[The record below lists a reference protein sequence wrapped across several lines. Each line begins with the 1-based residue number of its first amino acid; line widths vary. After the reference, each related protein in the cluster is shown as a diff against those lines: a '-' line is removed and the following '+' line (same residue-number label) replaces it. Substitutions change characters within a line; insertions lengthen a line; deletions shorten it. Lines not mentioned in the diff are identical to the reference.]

1 MAEFQRL
8 GIESWLT
15 KQCAYM
21 ALRTPTP
28 IQRQCI
34 PAILADRHVI
44 GAAATGSGKTAAFA
58 LPILQ
63 TLATDAYGVFALV
76 LTPSRELAYQ
86 IIDQFIALGAPLQ
99 IRTALAIG
107 GVPTDTQIDALKGR
121 PHIVAATPGRL
132 RHLLETFA
140 PEVRKAF
147 GHLRYLV
154 LDEADRLTEGDIA
167 RDVRSLLRLL
177 PPTRKRRVL
186 MFTAT
191 LHPRLTT
198 LVASP
203 GKPCVPAS
211 SGAAMEQ
218 ESGALASSPS
228 PPLGPRCSGGDGD
241 GDEAA
246 PDFPLLSALGITD
259 ASRLNVVV
267 VGEGTIQEG
276 SADTVTTGVPR
287 SPATAL
293 ARPAS
298 SAPFHLP
305 ATLTQSYLF
314 IPNMVKL
321 PYLVAALR
329 HQGKGQSTI
338 VYVNSCLRAELVRLT
353 LQLLGFPV
361 CSLDALLTQQ
371 HRLDNVA
378 SFKLGISRILVCT
391 DIAARG
397 LDIPAVGLV
406 LHYDVPKHAETY
418 VHRVGRTARAG
429 REGTS
434 VALVTEYDVSLVQRI
449 EKKIG
454 STLTL
459 WKSPAAK
466 ESAILSLLDEV
477 SSAKIQAK
485 QQVTEQFGARV
496 QTNKAHAAQK
506 REERAQSQAAA
517 RATRLTRP
525 PQSQHQPKEEEEQ
538 QQQQMQRRSSSA
550 GAKDE
555 ATTVDAVASTSRRG
569 FKRSRVS
576 ASIAEDAPAQADVS
590 ATKKKSAVDDA
601 AADAT
606 ALRGNATPK
615 RQQRKPA
622 NKGVPRKS
630 DCRLACKRLEESS

>member
-8 GIESWLT
+8 GVQPWLS
-15 KQCAYM
+15 KQCTYM
-21 ALRTPTP
+21 ALETPTP
-28 IQRQCI
+28 IQRKCI
-34 PAILADRHVI
+34 PAILAGRHVV
-44 GAAATGSGKTAAFA
+44 GGAATGSGKTAAFA

-63 TLATDAYGVFALV
+63 TLAADAYGVFALV

-86 IIDQFIALGAPLQ
+86 IIDQFIAFGAPLQ
-99 IRTALAIG
+99 VRTMLAIG
-107 GVPTDTQIDALKGR
+107 GVPTETQVDALKAR

-140 PEVRKAF
+140 PEVKKAF
-147 GHLRYLV
+147 AHLRYLV

-167 RDVRSLLRLL
+167 QDVHSLLRLL
-177 PPTRKRRVL
+177 PPTRQRQVL

-198 LVASP
+198 LEAPHGEQGVLTSSDASGTCQGPSIVLPPALPLQQHSNTDVDKVAEYS
-203 GKPCVPAS
+203 
-211 SGAAMEQ
+211 
-218 ESGALASSPS
+218 
-228 PPLGPRCSGGDGD
+228 
-241 GDEAA
+241 
-246 PDFPLLSALGITD
+246 LLTKLGITD
-259 ASRLNVVV
+259 AGRLEVAVVQ
-267 VGEGTIQEG
+267 GAIEEGHGHAADSG
-276 SADTVTTGVPR
+276 SAGAAGG
-287 SPATAL
+287 SSGSATAL
-293 ARPAS
+293 TRPGRPTS
-298 SAPFHLP
+298 FHLP
-305 ATLTQSYLF
+305 ETLTASYLF

-329 HQGKGQSTI
+329 AQGKTQSTI

-361 CSLDALLTQQ
+361 CSLDSLLTQQ

-397 LDIPAVGLV
+397 LDIPDVGLV

-449 EKKIG
+449 ERKIG
-454 STLTL
+454 TKLTV

-485 QQVTEQFGARV
+485 QQVMEQFGARA

-506 REERAQSQAAA
+506 RMAAEAAA
-517 RATRLTRP
+517 RSARSSRP
-525 PQSQHQPKEEEEQ
+525 QQQKQHQQ
-538 QQQQMQRRSSSA
+538 QRLPSAEPDAAAGTAVTASSILHSGRKRA
-550 GAKDE
+550 HKSGA
-555 ATTVDAVASTSRRG
+555 T
-569 FKRSRVS
+569 
-576 ASIAEDAPAQADVS
+576 AEDAPTRADVVPQKVKRSASVYGLGTTPTASRRS
-590 ATKKKSAVDDA
+590 ATE
-601 AADAT
+601 
-606 ALRGNATPK
+606 
-615 RQQRKPA
+615 QQRPTKKRATSDSGGSPTR
-622 NKGVPRKS
+622 KRSKKVP
-630 DCRLACKRLEESS
+630 

>member
-8 GIESWLT
+8 GIQPWLT

-21 ALRTPTP
+21 ALESPTP
-28 IQRQCI
+28 IQTKCI
-34 PAILADRHVI
+34 PAILAGRHVV
-44 GAAATGSGKTAAFA
+44 GGAATGSGKTAAFA

-63 TLATDAYGVFALV
+63 TLAADAFGVFAVV

-86 IIDQFIALGAPLQ
+86 IIDQFTAFGAPLQ
-99 IRTALAIG
+99 VRTMLAIG
-107 GVPTDTQIDALKGR
+107 GVPTETQVDALKAR

-140 PEVRKAF
+140 PEVKKAF
-147 GHLRYLV
+147 AHLRYLV
-154 LDEADRLTEGDIA
+154 LDEADRLTEGDIV

-177 PPTRKRRVL
+177 PPTPQRRVL

-198 LVASP
+198 LEASP
-203 GKPCVPAS
+203 AKDCLPAS
-211 SGAAMEQ
+211 GDAAPERH
-218 ESGALASSPS
+218 EDEALGPSSSPN
-228 PPLGPRCSGGDGD
+228 LQNNGN
-241 GDEAA
+241 DEVTEHFSVLAE
-246 PDFPLLSALGITD
+246 LGITD
-259 ASRLNVVV
+259 ASTLEVAVVQ
-267 VGEGTIQEG
+267 GAIQEG
-276 SADTVTTGVPR
+276 PSDSTTNGCTGAAR
-287 SPATAL
+287 GSPSSPTAPTE
-293 ARPAS
+293 RGHPMVY
-298 SAPFHLP
+298 HLP
-305 ATLTQSYLF
+305 ETLVQNYLF

-329 HQGKGQSTI
+329 LQGKTQSTI

-361 CSLDALLTQQ
+361 CSLDSLLTQQ

-434 VALVTEYDVSLVQRI
+434 VAFVTEYDVDLVQRI
-449 EKKIG
+449 ERKIS

-466 ESAILSLLDEV
+466 ESAVLPLLDEV
-477 SSAKIQAK
+477 STAKIQAK

-496 QTNKAHAAQK
+496 QTNKAQAAQK
-506 REERAQSQAAA
+506 KEARARSQAMA
-517 RATRLTRP
+517 RAARLTRP
-525 PQSQHQPKEEEEQ
+525 PQRPEQ
-538 QQQQMQRRSSSA
+538 KQQRHLRSTGVDGGASMSNTVVSSSPS
-550 GAKDE
+550 DL
-555 ATTVDAVASTSRRG
+555 V
-569 FKRSRVS
+569 RSRPPVATAEDSLAQARGVVAAKGIKSATKHGLVS
-576 ASIAEDAPAQADVS
+576 ASTVSKRKATPQQPTQKS
-590 ATKKKSAVDDA
+590 ATREFDGSPARKRAKKSA
-601 AADAT
+601 
-606 ALRGNATPK
+606 
-615 RQQRKPA
+615 
-622 NKGVPRKS
+622 
-630 DCRLACKRLEESS
+630 

>member
-1 MAEFQRL
+1 MAEFQQL
-8 GIESWLT
+8 GIQPWLS

-21 ALRTPTP
+21 ALEKPTP
-28 IQRQCI
+28 IQRECI
-34 PAILADRHVI
+34 PAILADRHVV

-63 TLATDAYGVFALV
+63 TLAADAYGVFALV

-99 IRTALAIG
+99 IRTTLAIG
-107 GVPTDTQIDALKGR
+107 GVPTETQMDALKGR

-140 PEVRKAF
+140 PEVKRAF
-147 GHLRYLV
+147 AHLRYLV
-154 LDEADRLTEGDIA
+154 LDEADRLTEGDIV

-198 LVASP
+198 LAAPSGGP
-203 GKPCVPAS
+203 RVPAN
-211 SGAAMEQ
+211 SGAAMER
-218 ESGALASSPS
+218 EGEALAASLS
-228 PPLGPRCSGGDGD
+228 PPLQRLQSGEN
-241 GDEAA
+241 DEVAEH
-246 PDFPLLSALGITD
+246 FSLLAELGITHT
-259 ASRLNVVV
+259 SNLEVVV
-267 VGEGTIQEG
+267 VGGDIQEG
-276 SADTVTTGVPR
+276 PADVVASESTGAAVGP
-287 SPATAL
+287 SNSVAAL
-293 ARPAS
+293 TRPACS
-298 SAPFHLP
+298 TSFRLP
-305 ATLTQSYLF
+305 DTLTQNYLF

-329 HQGKGQSTI
+329 LQGKAQSTI
-338 VYVNSCLRAELVRLT
+338 VFVNSCLRAELVRLT

-361 CSLDALLTQQ
+361 CSLDSLLTQQ

-378 SFKLGISRILVCT
+378 SFKLGISRILICT

-506 REERAQSQAAA
+506 REERTLSQAAA
-517 RATRLTRP
+517 RTARLTRSP
-525 PQSQHQPKEEEEQ
+525 RW
-538 QQQQMQRRSSSA
+538 QQQQMHEQQMPRLLSSA
-550 GAKDE
+550 GTSDE
-555 ATTVDAVASTSRRG
+555 AATVDAVVFASRSG
-569 FKRSRVS
+569 LKRSRTSVVS
-576 ASIAEDAPAQADVS
+576 AEDAPTSVDV
-590 ATKKKSAVDDA
+590 AKKKKSAAVHDL
-601 AADAT
+601 AADVT
-606 ALRGNATPK
+606 ALR
-615 RQQRKPA
+615 RKAPHQKQSTKNITSKPDRNTA
-622 NKGVPRKS
+622 RTHLKKS
-630 DCRLACKRLEESS
+630 L